1 MGRLEIE
8 GRTAM
13 AVLLERGHS
22 QSAVARLLG
31 VSEGTVRHH
40 RKRWASGVGD
50 GRSKQVLKAAAHAEA
65 ITHWRD
71 QQEDG
76 RVNLAALHDWLCR
89 EHGYDG
95 SLKSV
100 QRYWSRTYPAPAI
113 RARRRVETPAGAQAQ
128 VDWAE
133 FPSVVLGD
141 EVVDLVALIVTLS
154 WSRKRAVVWG
164 RSKDMLSWQGC
175 QIASF
180 QRLGGVP
187 AVLRIDNVKT
197 AIAKGAGAWGVINE
211 TYRRFAAQLKF
222 HVDACQPRHP
232 QGKGKVERHVRDL
245 RETVDPRREAFDS
258 LEHLQAVTDARLA
271 ERANQLRCPITGTP
285 IAEAWAQE
293 RRLLTPLP
301 ETLPDP
307 FDVVVRRP
315 VEIDCMV
322 SFEGRRYSVPFRFVG
337 QEIEIRGLA
346 GRVQILKSAEVI
358 AEHPRGTAAL
368 ILRAEAHYEGDDTDR
383 VRAPMPLGRM
393 GRRLQE
399 IAASNVQHRSID
411 LYARLAEVAR

>member
-1 MGRLEIE
+1 MGRLDSE

-31 VSEGTVRHH
+31 VSEGAVRYH
-40 RKRWASGVGD
+40 RKRWSADAVD
-50 GRSKQVLKAAAHAEA
+50 GRSKQELKASAHAEA
-65 ITHWRD
+65 IAHWRD

-76 RVNLAALHDWLCR
+76 RVNLAALHDWLRC
-89 EHGYDG
+89 EHGYAG

-133 FPSVVLGD
+133 FPGAVLGD

-154 WSRKRAVVWG
+154 WSRKRAVVWA
-164 RSKDMLSWQGC
+164 RSKDMLSWQAC
-175 QIASF
+175 QTASF

-232 QGKGKVERHVRDL
+232 RGKGKVERHVREL
-245 RETVDPRREAFDS
+245 RETVDPRREAFVS
-258 LEHLQAVTDARLA
+258 LEHLQAATDARLE
-271 ERANQLRCPITGTP
+271 ERAKRLRCPITGTP

-322 SFEGRRYSVPFRFVG
+322 SFEGRRYSVPFRFVD
-337 QEIEIRGLA
+337 QEVEIRGLA

-368 ILRAEAHYEGDDTDR
+368 IVRTEAHYDGDDTDR

-393 GRRLQE
+393 GRRLVE